1 MGIAMLFEG
10 GGMKDRMKA
19 LCLGRWQPSEPP
31 MPPPSLLSVPIR
43 AVLAVLRRWSISDQA
58 ETVMFGTDGSFAQRA
73 RLFLD
78 IYEGIFSLL
87 RNPEAER
94 EWIAV
99 PRQELDGQSVYD
111 LMTEGSVRDLIRAQA
126 FVDYANGRK
135 AA

>member
-1 MGIAMLFEG
+1 
-10 GGMKDRMKA
+10 
-19 LCLGRWQPSEPP
+19 
-31 MPPPSLLSVPIR
+31 
-43 AVLAVLRRWSISDQA
+43 
-58 ETVMFGTDGSFAQRA
+58 MFGTDGSFAQRA